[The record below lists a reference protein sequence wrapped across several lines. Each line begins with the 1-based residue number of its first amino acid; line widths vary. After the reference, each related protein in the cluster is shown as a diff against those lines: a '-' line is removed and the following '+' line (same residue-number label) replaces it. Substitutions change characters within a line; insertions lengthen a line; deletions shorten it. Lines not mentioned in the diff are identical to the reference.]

1 MGTPDGRHL
10 SIEIQ
15 NYLRQRAI
23 ELRKQGKQVKDISE
37 FLGIN
42 RSTVSKWYRQY
53 KREGQSALL
62 QKERG
67 RQPGSGRTL
76 SEADE
81 DKVSAAMLSG
91 FPEDYGID
99 SSLWS
104 RRAVQSLITQLFEVK
119 MPIRTVGDYLK
130 RWEYSPQKP
139 LKRAYE
145 QDPAAVEQ
153 WLTEVYPSIE
163 ERAQAEAAE
172 IHWEDESGLRSDEH
186 RGRSYA
192 PVGQTPEIRLSQ
204 KQRARVNYIATV
216 SKQGV
221 VRFML
226 YTGSFHG
233 ERYIEFLERLIAPSE
248 RKLFLIADRHPVH
261 RRKLVED
268 WFEAHSEQIEPFYL
282 PAYSPQLNP
291 VEYLNNDVKQQVHSR
306 APTRALD
313 QLKRTAL
320 SSLRRLQKLPGR
332 VRNYFQH
339 PSIAYAA

>member
-1 MGTPDGRHL
+1 MGSPDGRHL
-10 SIEIQ
+10 SIEVQ
-15 NYLRQRAI
+15 NYLRQQAI
-23 ELRKQGKQVKDISE
+23 KLREQGKQVKDISE
-37 FLGIN
+37 FLGVN

-67 RQPGSGRTL
+67 RQIGSGRTL
-76 SEADE
+76 SEPDE
-81 DKVSAAMLSG
+81 DKVSTAMVSG

-99 SSLWS
+99 SSLWT
-104 RRAVQSLITQLFEVK
+104 RRAVQALIAQLCEVK

-145 QDPAAVEQ
+145 QDSAAVEQ
-153 WLTEVYPSIE
+153 WLEQVYPSIE
-163 ERAQAEAAE
+163 QRAKAEDAE

-186 RGRSYA
+186 RGRGYA
-192 PVGQTPEIRLSQ
+192 PVGKTPEIRLSQ
-204 KQRARVNYIATV
+204 KQRARVNYIATL

-226 YTGSFHG
+226 YTGSFNG
-233 ERYIEFLERLIAPSE
+233 ERYIEFLERLIATAE

-261 RRKLVED
+261 LRKLVKD
-268 WFEAHSEQIEPFYL
+268 WFEAHHKQIEPFYL
-282 PAYSPQLNP
+282 PSYSPQLNP

-313 QLKRTAL
+313 QLKHTAL
-320 SSLRRLQKLPGR
+320 SSLRRLQKLPQR
-332 VRNYFQH
+332 VRNYFSH
-339 PSIAYAA
+339 PCIAYAA